1 MKLYISGHEDR
12 YALEQLQLCLFPEE
26 KMEFCETPFDGD
38 GAVSRLH
45 RGKSFLT
52 A

>member
-1 MKLYISGHEDR
+1 MRLYLSGHTDR

-26 KMEFCETPFDGD
+26 PMEFCEAPFRGD
-38 GAVSRLH
+38 GAVSRLS
-45 RGKSFLT
+45 RG